1 MTRSDA
7 LILREHL
14 TDLKGWIDHWQSD
27 RSSNLVPT
35 ESSLILAKTHAEC
48 ALSII
53 DRIEAEQKAP
63 A

>member
-14 TDLKGWIDHWQSD
+14 TDLKVWIEHWQTDLSC
-27 RSSNLVPT
+27 NLIPT
-35 ESSLILAKTHAEC
+35 ESSLILAKSHAEC
-48 ALSII
+48 ALALLE
-53 DRIEAEQKAP
+53 RVEAEQKEA

>member
-7 LILREHL
+7 IILREHL
-14 TDLKGWIDHWQSD
+14 TDLKVWIEHWQTD
-27 RSSNLVPT
+27 RFCNLVPT

-48 ALSII
+48 ALNILA
-53 DRIEAEQKAP
+53 RIEAQMKEP